1 MNQQSSTINNTMIR
15 DCIIRAKRPSYEF
28 RQQQRATS
36 ALVTLAAFAIIGF
49 VSICACIFK
58 GCSPDPVPAYS
69 LCEQCGELIG
79 DGQQG
84 SCFSHR
90 GTEATE
96 LASINPINP
105 VNPVKNNGVI
115 YAR

>member
-1 MNQQSSTINNTMIR
+1 MNNQPMINNTMIR

-36 ALVTLAAFAIIGF
+36 ALVTLAAFAIIGL

-69 LCEQCGELIG
+69 MCEQCGQVIT
-79 DGQQG
+79 DADHGQ
-84 SCFSHR
+84 CR
-90 GTEATE
+90 PLE
-96 LASINPINP
+96 LASNNPINP
-105 VNPVKNNGVI
+105 VNPVKKGNSH
-115 YAR
+115 AR